1 MSNPDFIEAAPDVP
15 LENRHEPYNIHRI
28 SPEKQR
34 INKLGSSTEIKSI
47 EQINEDMRLLNEAT
61 ALSESIP
68 DVYRFSMDNVKIL
81 NYILHEIDKSKESIY
96 RQNEFSKRMR
106 EYGFSLDKQLDIIQR
121 IVKET
126 KHIHGPLSSVEQPL
140 PQVLES
146 VSEQPLPQVLES
158 VSEQPLMSKL
168 STKPIS
174 RLIHLGGK
182 RKLTRRRKSAR
193 RGKSARHRKSARRGK
208 SARHRKSA
216 RRG

>member
-146 VSEQPLPQVLES
+146 VSEQPL
-158 VSEQPLMSKL
+158 MSKL

-193 RGKSARHRKSARRGK
+193 RGKSARHRKSARRG
-208 SARHRKSA
+208 
-216 RRG
+216 